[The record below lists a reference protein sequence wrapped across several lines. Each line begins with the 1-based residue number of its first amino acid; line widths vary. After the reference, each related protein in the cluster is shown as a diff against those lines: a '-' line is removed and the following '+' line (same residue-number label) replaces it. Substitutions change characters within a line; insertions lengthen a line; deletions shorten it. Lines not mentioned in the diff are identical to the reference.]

1 MGHRNWATALISFCI
16 KLPITIVVVLFA
28 VSNWK
33 PVSMELWPLPGALD
47 APLSLIFLLAVVAG
61 FILGAVIAWTGELG
75 HKMRANRAEKRAED
89 LERELAVMRIREE
102 EIRAQVPASPKRPAL
117 VDKRAS

>member
-1 MGHRNWATALISFCI
+1 MGHRNWATALISFSI
-16 KLPITIVVVLFA
+16 KLPITVVVVLFA

-33 PVSMELWPLPGALD
+33 PVSIELWPLPGMVD
-47 APLSLIFLLAVVAG
+47 APLSLIFLLAVAAG
-61 FILGAVIAWTGELG
+61 FILGAVIAWTGEIG
-75 HKMRANRAEKRAED
+75 HKMRANRAEKRADD

-102 EIRAQVPASPKRPAL
+102 EIRAQIPNTSKRPAL

>member
-16 KLPITIVVVLFA
+16 KLPITVVVVLFA

-33 PVSMELWPLPGALD
+33 PVSMELWPLPGTLD
-47 APLSLIFLLAVVAG
+47 APLSLIFLLAVAAG
-61 FILGAVIAWTGELG
+61 FILGAVIAWTGEIG
-75 HKMRANRAEKRAED
+75 HKMRANRAEKRADD

-102 EIRAQVPASPKRPAL
+102 EIRAQIPNTSKRPAL